1 MARAALARQDR
12 DVPFRRELP
21 TSNQVK
27 GVIELLSGLGR
38 ILMAIDAKLDQIVDL
53 LEEDS

>member
-1 MARAALARQDR
+1 LERQDR
-12 DVPFRRELP
+12 SMWFRREVPAHRELDA
-21 TSNQVK
+21 
-27 GVIELLSGLGR
+27 VIELLSGLGK